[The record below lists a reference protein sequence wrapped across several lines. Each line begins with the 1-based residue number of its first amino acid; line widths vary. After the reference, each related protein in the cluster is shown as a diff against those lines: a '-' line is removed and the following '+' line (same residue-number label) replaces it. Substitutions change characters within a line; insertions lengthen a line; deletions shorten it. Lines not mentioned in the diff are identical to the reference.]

1 MKNNIKWKKWSRNA
15 NGKQTH
21 LSSNTALSYK
31 NNQSTKTA
39 CSASKNRKLKREREE
54 NTAGVLVYTAFL
66 KGQDNAEN
74 LHKMIKL
81 FKFHRN

>member
-39 CSASKNRKLKREREE
+39 CSASKNRKLKRERERRKHCRSP
-54 NTAGVLVYTAFL
+54 GLYS
-66 KGQDNAEN
+66 
-74 LHKMIKL
+74 L
-81 FKFHRN
+81 FKRSRQC

>member
-1 MKNNIKWKKWSRNA
+1 MQMESRLVFP
-15 NGKQTH
+15 QTQH
-21 LSSNTALSYK
+21 CLTK
-31 NNQSTKTA
+31 NNQNTKTA

-66 KGQDNAEN
+66 KGQVNAEN